1 MVTIRS
7 STPERWRGVNCM
19 SSLTWASCL
28 AYLCRRQPR
37 PDDRVSKSCTPTS
50 FFCTC
55 PEGVKSGTIFLIDV
69 ARTDIVLSQKFIPT
83 KTKYS
88 IIDSLFARI
97 ILCYCFPNKLL
108 KPIR

>member
-7 STPERWRGVNCM
+7 SAPERWRGVNCI

-55 PEGVKSGTIFLIDV
+55 PEGVKSVIIMVMEKENEIFILSMKDLI
-69 ARTDIVLSQKFIPT
+69 LN
-83 KTKYS
+83 KTH
-88 IIDSLFARI
+88 
-97 ILCYCFPNKLL
+97 
-108 KPIR
+108 